1 MKKEELNELRK
12 IFEKNSK
19 KASENKEKEKT
30 KDNEKGEKEKSGSV
44 YEKNKFNDNI
54 INKNNVN
61 KSVYINSSNI
71 DKMKNIFNNQNKNKE
86 KGNELEI
93 IRKSLAPVKEK
104 KENKKEEKKIELR
117 KSEKIEFKKAE
128 SSELQ
133 KNNLKDMPNIFSNVE
148 SKIKRAETN
157 QNKKVIKPQD
167 HYKNEQNIPIGNE
180 INNENKK
187 IKENNNVN
195 FKDKISMFNNFIEKN
210 KKNETGTQDF
220 YSRVKTH
227 YIKDTIKNITT
238 TNFEKNNNEVN
249 EYKQTFDTLHNL
261 QAALKKESSF
271 RELCKNIIIIFI
283 LYIYSY
289 KNKRRNK
296 EKNRIRMY

>member
-1 MKKEELNELRK
+1 
-12 IFEKNSK
+12 
-19 KASENKEKEKT
+19 
-30 KDNEKGEKEKSGSV
+30 
-44 YEKNKFNDNI
+44 
-54 INKNNVN
+54 
-61 KSVYINSSNI
+61 
-71 DKMKNIFNNQNKNKE
+71 
-86 KGNELEI
+86 
-93 IRKSLAPVKEK
+93 
-104 KENKKEEKKIELR
+104 
-117 KSEKIEFKKAE
+117 
-128 SSELQ
+128 
-133 KNNLKDMPNIFSNVE
+133 MPNIFTNVE